1 MIKRI
6 GKTLALATIAVLS
19 LAGCTPPMP
28 PEVRAALAEQSF
40 TCVAG
45 EATVGFPYAA
55 TDLATQWQDSM
66 AIACPDMSMRAVGD
80 QEESQIVVDAYGT
93 EFSGAYA
100 SVPFALDATVV
111 VVNIAGLSGISLS
124 AQAIQKILSGEVT
137 SWVDPVVQKDN
148 PGLEL
153 VDEPIIVDPRI
164 QKNGSKSFVEWMKR
178 LNGGSF
184 DESKFK
190 QVDRITVDDAY
201 AIPEGGIAF
210 LPYSVNAEAMLIS
223 ASIVTD
229 SKNPVDSA
237 VIPDGSTIASAAGQL
252 KVAKT
257 ESKVSIELDPNRKP
271 AASAGQDVALNP
283 YQAIY
288 PVTMV
293 LRGEDNLT
301 ARAVARFLLRQDSQG
316 ILALSFL
323 LPIPE
328 TVRVETLA
336 LIEKGLPEPVL
347 PTPTE

>member
-1 MIKRI
+1 
-6 GKTLALATIAVLS
+6 
-19 LAGCTPPMP
+19 
-28 PEVRAALAEQSF
+28 
-40 TCVAG
+40 
-45 EATVGFPYAA
+45 
-55 TDLATQWQDSM
+55 
-66 AIACPDMSMRAVGD
+66 
-80 QEESQIVVDAYGT
+80 
-93 EFSGAYA
+93 
-100 SVPFALDATVV
+100 
-111 VVNIAGLSGISLS
+111 
-124 AQAIQKILSGEVT
+124 
-137 SWVDPVVQKDN
+137 
-148 PGLEL
+148 
-153 VDEPIIVDPRI
+153 
-164 QKNGSKSFVEWMKR
+164 
-178 LNGGSF
+178 
-184 DESKFK
+184 
-190 QVDRITVDDAY
+190 
-201 AIPEGGIAF
+201 
-210 LPYSVNAEAMLIS
+210 
-223 ASIVTD
+223 VTD

-347 PTPTE
+347 PTPNE

>member
-1 MIKRI
+1 MIQRI
-6 GKTLALATIAVLS
+6 GKSVAAAAIAALALT
-19 LAGCTPPMP
+19 GCTPPMP

-45 EATVGFPYAA
+45 DATVAFPYAA
-55 TDLATQWQDSM
+55 TDLAVQWQDAL
-66 AIACPDMSMRAVGD
+66 AIACPEMTMTALEDT
-80 QEESQIVVDAYGT
+80 EESNVLVDAYGVDV
-93 EFSGAYA
+93 SGAYA

-111 VVNIAGLSGISLS
+111 VVNIAGLSGLSLS
-124 AQAIQKILSGEVT
+124 ADAINKILSGQIT
-137 SWVDPVVQKDN
+137 SWSDPAIQAVN

-153 VDEPIIVDPRI
+153 IDEPIVLDPRI
-164 QKNGSKSFVEWMKR
+164 QKNAVKSFADWMKR

-184 DESKFK
+184 DDSKFEL
-190 QVDRITVDDAY
+190 VERVTVDDAY
-201 AIPEGGIAF
+201 AVPEGGIAF
-210 LPYSVNAEAMLIS
+210 VPYSVNAEAMLIPV
-223 ASIVTD
+223 AIVTD
-229 SKNPVDSA
+229 VKDPEGTFV
-237 VIPDGSTIASAAGQL
+237 VPEGSTVASAAGQL
-252 KVAKT
+252 KVTK
-257 ESKVSIELDPNRKP
+257 SDGKVSIELDPNRKP

-316 ILALSFL
+316 ILAMSFF

-336 LIEKGLPEPVL
+336 VIEKGLPEPVL